1 MKFLTLLLIRVQEQ
15 NKYRLSW
22 DKPLN
27 LYTDI
32 EVYAKASNEV
42 VFNKV
47 TTITNIDH
55 YTVNDLKE
63 GTQYEFI

>member
-1 MKFLTLLLIRVQEQ
+1 M
-15 NKYRLSW
+15 

-47 TTITNIDH
+47 TTITNVDH

-63 GTQYEFI
+63 ANSI